1 MLPIAN
7 KPILR
12 YVIEALAQAG
22 LRHIVLVVGY
32 RREEIQD
39 YFGSGKKFEV
49 DIKYIVQKTQIGT
62 ADALKQAR
70 DVAAPRFLV
79 LPGDNIIE
87 ADTLLPLLSTSSN
100 AITVKYRE
108 NVSQHGA
115 VIVKKGKVAHII
127 EKPEVAVSYLVN
139 TGIYALDQDIFT
151 FIEQENDLPQVLQT
165 MVEQGY
171 SFDTLETKAT
181 WLDAVYPIDI
191 LRLNEAM
198 VTRLPASTG
207 GIMDAG
213 VTVKSK
219 VAIGNGTKVRANSY
233 LAGPV
238 VIGDN
243 CDIGPTVCVFP
254 ATSIGNNVT
263 ISPFCQIKNS
273 VIGNDVVIGSNCN
286 IQDSII
292 APGCVIGNGLT
303 VRTREIMLENEK
315 QGHIAKLGALLGD
328 FCELED
334 NIVIHAGV
342 SLGVRARVRSMKV
355 IDEDIPE
362 GSLVF

>member
-49 DIKYIVQKTQIGT
+49 DIKYIVQKTQVGT

-70 DVAAPRFLV
+70 DVAATRFLV

-87 ADTLLPLLSTSSN
+87 ADTLLPLVSTSGN
-100 AITVKYRE
+100 AIAVKYRE
-108 NVSQHGA
+108 NVSQYGA
-115 VIVKKGKVAHII
+115 IIVKKGKVAHII

-139 TGIYALDQDIFT
+139 TGIYALDQDTFT

-171 SFDTLETKAT
+171 SFDALETKAT

-213 VTVKSK
+213 VTVKGK

-243 CDIGPTVCVFP
+243 CDVGPTVCVFP

-362 GSLVF
+362 GGLVF